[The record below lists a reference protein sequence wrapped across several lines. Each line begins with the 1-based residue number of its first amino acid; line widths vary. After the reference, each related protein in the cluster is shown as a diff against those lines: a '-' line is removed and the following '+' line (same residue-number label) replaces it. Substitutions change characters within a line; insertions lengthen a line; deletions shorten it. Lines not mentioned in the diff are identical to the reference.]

1 MPRPPILPTLD
12 WKMIFDSGVD
22 YSTWLSKA
30 ENPDHLRQ
38 MKEIQVATVVFP
50 QERAFL
56 HALPKHVHLVVIA
69 EDWCGDVV
77 KNVPALEALIQ
88 GCGTVHSR
96 YITREQHLEV
106 FVRYLTNGGE
116 AIPKIIFLSQD
127 FVETGNWGPMSA
139 VQRQH
144 IARGKAAGNVG
155 AARKIVGALYNAD
168 PGRREVVAELLEAID
183 VAATATL
190 SAPA

>member
-12 WKMIFDSGVD
+12 WKTIFNSGVD
-22 YSTWLSKA
+22 YSTWLAQA

-38 MKEIQVATVVFP
+38 MKEIQAATVVFP

-56 HALPKHVHLVVIA
+56 QALPKHVHLVVIA

-77 KNVPALEALIQ
+77 RNVPALEALIQ

-96 YITREQHLEV
+96 YITREQHPQV
-106 FVRYLTNGGE
+106 FARYLTNGGE
-116 AIPKIIFLSQD
+116 AIPKIIFLSQE
-127 FVETGNWGPMSA
+127 FVETGNWGPMTTQ
-139 VQRQH
+139 QRLH
-144 IARGKAAGNVG
+144 ISRGKAAGNVA

-168 PGRREVVAELLEAID
+168 TGRREVVAELLDAID
-183 VAATATL
+183 VAATASI